1 MITCAASAQFEVT
14 NLDHQSRVNFIIN
27 ILFFITVFVVIYFCI
42 NFVVPWFLPFIVGL
56 LIAFCLK
63 PIIAFLNAKL
73 PFPKK
78 FCAAL
83 TILLVF
89 SLAGGILWFA
99 GTRLLV
105 EAGELFAQFPEIYST
120 SLEPVVSK
128 ITDMIL
134 QLMSHFF
141 PSTADAT
148 MRLLTSIS
156 ESFETIILNLSSS
169 AVESITEFV
178 KNIPSMLVTLFF
190 SIIATFFIS
199 MDYTNVVSFLARQ
212 IPKRHR
218 SLLFDIKNFLVHT
231 VLKMIKAYLILM
243 LITFAELSIGFLIID
258 LDYALLIAAMIA
270 LLDLLPVIGT
280 GGIMIPWI
288 AIELFRQNYN
298 LALGLS
304 IIYLIV
310 TVIRNIIEPKIV
322 GDQIGL
328 HPIIS
333 LAAIY
338 LGLRTMGVMGMIF
351 MPILAILIKWLCE
364 KEHLKLYNK

>member
-1 MITCAASAQFEVT
+1 
-14 NLDHQSRVNFIIN
+14 
-27 ILFFITVFVVIYFCI
+27 
-42 NFVVPWFLPFIVGL
+42 
-56 LIAFCLK
+56 
-63 PIIAFLNAKL
+63 
-73 PFPKK
+73 
-78 FCAAL
+78 
-83 TILLVF
+83 
-89 SLAGGILWFA
+89 
-99 GTRLLV
+99 
-105 EAGELFAQFPEIYST
+105 
-120 SLEPVVSK
+120 
-128 ITDMIL
+128 
-134 QLMSHFF
+134 
-141 PSTADAT
+141 
-148 MRLLTSIS
+148 
-156 ESFETIILNLSSS
+156 
-169 AVESITEFV
+169 
-178 KNIPSMLVTLFF
+178 MLVTLFF

-218 SLLFDIKNFLVHT
+218 ALLFDIKDFLVHT

-288 AIELFRQNYN
+288 AVELFRQNYN

-310 TVIRNIIEPKIV
+310 TVFRNIIEPKIV

-333 LAAIY
+333 LVAIY

>member
-1 MITCAASAQFEVT
+1 M
-14 NLDHQSRVNFIIN
+14 DHQSRVIFIIN

-156 ESFETIILNLSSS
+156 ESFETIIFNLSSS
-169 AVESITEFV
+169 SLYTGAPQAVQNFAPSSNFAPHLMQ
-178 KNIPSMLVTLFF
+178 NIFF
-190 SIIATFFIS
+190 LPTGVSYLAAVPVYSPIIAVTS
-199 MDYTNVVSFLARQ
+199 
-212 IPKRHR
+212 
-218 SLLFDIKNFLVHT
+218 
-231 VLKMIKAYLILM
+231 
-243 LITFAELSIGFLIID
+243 LSIRSD
-258 LDYALLIAAMIA
+258 V
-270 LLDLLPVIGT
+270 LPLYSFRS
-280 GGIMIPWI
+280 PRY
-288 AIELFRQNYN
+288 LFK
-298 LALGLS
+298 S
-304 IIYLIV
+304 
-310 TVIRNIIEPKIV
+310 
-322 GDQIGL
+322 
-328 HPIIS
+328 
-333 LAAIY
+333 
-338 LGLRTMGVMGMIF
+338 
-351 MPILAILIKWLCE
+351 
-364 KEHLKLYNK
+364 